1 MNQDQAR
8 ERGEVESQG
17 GIPGIQQRSH
27 LCPER
32 RACILRLRGG
42 TAPRG
47 GPESGCRKIRVT
59 APGDVPGSS
68 VTTLMAAGKML
79 SRRPEV
85 LGELGH
91 CPGSGGGLSRK

>member
-1 MNQDQAR
+1 MNQDWAR

-17 GIPGIQQRSH
+17 GIPGIQQKSH
-27 LCPER
+27 LCSGN

-42 TAPRG
+42 TVPGG

-59 APGDVPGSS
+59 ASGDILGSS
-68 VTTLMAAGKML
+68 VTTLMMAGKLL
-79 SRRPEV
+79 SRHPEV

-91 CPGSGGGLSRK
+91 CPGGGGGLSGK

>member
-8 ERGEVESQG
+8 ERGEFESQG

-27 LCPER
+27 LCSES

-47 GPESGCRKIRVT
+47 GPESRCRKIRIT
-59 APGDVPGSS
+59 APGDVPRVLCNHPDGGREDAESASGS
-68 VTTLMAAGKML
+68 
-79 SRRPEV
+79 PQ
-85 LGELGH
+85 
-91 CPGSGGGLSRK
+91 